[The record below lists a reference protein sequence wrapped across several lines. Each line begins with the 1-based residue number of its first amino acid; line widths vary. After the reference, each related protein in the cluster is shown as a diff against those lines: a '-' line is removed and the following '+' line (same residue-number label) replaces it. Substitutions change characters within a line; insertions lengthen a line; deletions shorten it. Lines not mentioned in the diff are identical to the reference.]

1 MASPSSASTASSAPD
16 PLILDAARGG
26 DEAAFGRLVEPH
38 RRELQA
44 HCYRM
49 LGSVHDAEDAVQETL
64 LRAWR
69 ALPKFGGEQ
78 LLRPW
83 LYRIATNV
91 CLDAK
96 RPKRVMPAEHVA
108 ATDPTPGP
116 VATPVIESVW
126 IEPFP
131 DETLAVEDGYAG
143 PEASYE
149 QREAVELAFIAALQH
164 LPANQRAVLI
174 TREVLGYSAQEV
186 ADLLDTSVQS
196 VNSALQRA
204 RKTVDEKLPEQSQQ
218 QTLRALGDDGIRD
231 VVEGYMDAMQRGDVD
246 KVVSMLAEDAVWS
259 MPPLDAWFGGPEG
272 GHESLE
278 GFLVGGPLNGEFRWK
293 HLPARTNGQVAVAA
307 YAWVEGEGAYL
318 PFALDTMAAD
328 LEDKNEKHIVTPGK
342 IQEVTSFIVR
352 TTDLPP
358 EAFAHWPHHPI
369 DPETTEA
376 VFGRA
381 GLPAQLTD

>member
-1 MASPSSASTASSAPD
+1 VASPSDTSPASTAPD
-16 PLILDAARGG
+16 QRLLDDARGG
-26 DEAAFGRLVEPH
+26 DEAAFGRLVAPH
-38 RRELQA
+38 QRELHA

-49 LGSVHDAEDAVQETL
+49 LGSLHDAEDAVQETL

-69 ALPKFGGEQ
+69 AIPKFGGDQ

-83 LYRIATNV
+83 LYKIATNV
-91 CLDAK
+91 SLDAIAK
-96 RPKRVMPAEHVA
+96 RPKRVMPAEHVE
-108 ATDPTPGP
+108 ATDPEGGP
-116 VATPVIESVW
+116 VSTPVIETVW
-126 IEPFP
+126 VEPYP
-131 DETLAVEDGYAG
+131 DETLGVENGYAG

-174 TREVLGYSAQEV
+174 TREVLGYSAKEV

-204 RKTVDEKLPEQSQQ
+204 RKTVDEKLPDQSQQ
-218 QTLRALGDDGIRD
+218 QTLRALGDDGMRE
-231 VVEGYMDAMQRGDVD
+231 VVEGYMDAMSRGDVNQ
-246 KVVSMLAEDAVWS
+246 VVSMLAEDAVWS

-272 GHESLE
+272 GHESLR
-278 GFLVGGPLNGEFRWK
+278 GFLVGGPLSGEFRWK
-293 HLPARTNGQVAVAA
+293 HLPARTNGQLAIGS
-307 YAWVEGEGAYL
+307 YAWVESERAFL
-318 PFALDTMAAD
+318 PFALDTLA
-328 LEDKNEKHIVTPGK
+328 VTPEGK

-369 DPETTEA
+369 DPKATEA

-381 GLPAQLTD
+381 GLPAQLD

>member
-1 MASPSSASTASSAPD
+1 MASSAGTSTASSAPD
-16 PLILDAARGG
+16 PQVLDAARGG
-26 DEAAFGRLVEPH
+26 DEAAFGLLVEPH

-49 LGSVHDAEDAVQETL
+49 LGSLHDAEDAVQEML
-64 LRAWR
+64 LRAWK
-69 ALPKFGGEQ
+69 ALARFGGEQ

-83 LYRIATNV
+83 LYKIATNV
-91 CLDAK
+91 CLDAIAK
-96 RPKRVMPAEHVA
+96 RPKRVMPVDHVP

-126 IEPFP
+126 VEPFP

-149 QREAVELAFIAALQH
+149 LREAVELAFIAALQH

-204 RKTVDEKLPEQSQQ
+204 RKSVDEKLPEQSQQ
-218 QTLRALGDDGIRD
+218 RTLRALGDDGIRE
-231 VVEGYMDAMQRGDVD
+231 VVEGYMDAMERGDVD

-293 HLPARTNGQVAVAA
+293 HLAARTNGQVAVAA
-307 YAWVEGEGAYL
+307 YAWVDDEGAYL
-318 PFALDTMAAD
+318 PFALDTMA
-328 LEDKNEKHIVTPGK
+328 LTPEGK

-358 EAFAHWPHHPI
+358 EAFAHWPYHPI